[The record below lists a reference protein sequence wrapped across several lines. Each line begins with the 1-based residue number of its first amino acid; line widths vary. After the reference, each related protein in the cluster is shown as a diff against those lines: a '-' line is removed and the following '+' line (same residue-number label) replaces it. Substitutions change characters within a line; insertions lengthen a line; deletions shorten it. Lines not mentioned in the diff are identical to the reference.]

1 MKNLKSYEVVTTD
14 GKSHFVS
21 AYSKKSVEIFWVS
34 SPIKKIIERKD
45 IEASTNTNIENE
57 A

>member
-1 MKNLKSYEVVTTD
+1 MKTLKSYEVITTN
-14 GKSHFVS
+14 GKSYFVS
-21 AYSKKSVEIFWVS
+21 AYSKKSVEYFWVS

-45 IEASTNTNIENE
+45 IDASTNTNIEYE

>member
-1 MKNLKSYEVVTTD
+1 MKNLKSYEVITTN

-21 AYSKKSVEIFWVS
+21 AYSKKSVENFWVS

-45 IEASTNTNIENE
+45 IDASTNTNIENE